1 MQIRKVSCIVEML
14 SQLEE
19 SFENGKVRVC
29 YEKDM
34 TEYAVNWIGAE
45 KLRVIYSV

>member
-1 MQIRKVSCIVEML
+1 MQIRKVSCVVEMF
-14 SQLEE
+14 SQVEE

-34 TEYAVNWIGAE
+34 TE
-45 KLRVIYSV
+45 